1 LSYPQI
7 RKIIYTDAQGSTTK
21 AISNVRSLISQKAN
35 IITGFMDAGNA
46 MLPVVK
52 EATNQGIA
60 VIPYTTSIGGT
71 PGKDYAGFVGQDLCK
86 LGKEFA
92 RIQNEQ
98 LKGNGTLV
106 LLGGTPGNPLTAAIQ
121 ACEKPALP
129 SGIKVLGSADTNWT
143 QQGTFQAMS
152 GFLSRFPTL
161 NGVTYEYADGF
172 IGGLRAYKAANRPV
186 NLVLTLRTDENDL
199 FCEMKKLNDPNF
211 KVFYGQGGSF
221 QSRIA
226 LTGGMMKLQGY
237 SVAANIVVP
246 FSLKQASSSTCDP
259 TLASTAP
266 VSTLVQ
272 SNVLKAM
279 FP

>member
-1 LSYPQI
+1 M
-7 RKIIYTDAQGSTTK
+7 
-21 AISNVRSLISQKAN
+21 RSLISQKAN